1 MSSTFRNFKFEIQ
14 KMRRLVALAFLPL
27 AFCLLPFAFNEP
39 RASANHIPPQL
50 MVNIEKGRVLYAG
63 SCGNSYCHG
72 SEGKGGGGPKLLN
85 KGFRATYLRRTI
97 SEGVNG
103 SSMPAFKTRF
113 SNDEITQLVA
123 YLLSLSPDGDNPT
136 AAFAPPPAA
145 QPQGDF
151 AAAHGGSGTA
161 QPDGNATKAAASA
174 PVTPSNFTV
183 DLRGDAQAGREIFF
197 DASVTATCSSCHT
210 VNGLGGKVA
219 SDLSKLR
226 ALPPRDVLQSL
237 LAPQNSK
244 EEKYGLLA
252 VTMKDGTAYVGVKRD
267 EGEQDLR
274 LFDTSSMPPISR
286 TLLKRE
292 IARTE
297 KKAGTACPGNYA
309 EKFTLKQLLDLI
321 AFFKT
326 EDLRKPANVSLRE
339 IF

>member
-1 MSSTFRNFKFEIQ
+1 MRLQIVDCRLQ
-14 KMRRLVALAFLPL
+14 IAARRLIGLAFLPF
-27 AFCLLPFAFNEP
+27 AFCLLPFALSEP

-85 KGFRATYLRRTI
+85 KGFRATYLRRII

-103 SSMPAFKTRF
+103 TAMPGFKTRF
-113 SNDEITQLVA
+113 SNEEITQLVA
-123 YLLSLSPDGDNPT
+123 YLLSLSSDGDQPV
-136 AAFAPPPAA
+136 AAFAPPAA
-145 QPQGDF
+145 AAPQGGF
-151 AAAHGGSGTA
+151 AAAHGGSGATSSTA
-161 QPDGNATKAAASA
+161 NAPKPVTSA

-197 DASVTATCSSCHT
+197 ESATVSSCRSCHT
-210 VNGLGGKVA
+210 VNGVGGKVA
-219 SDLSKLR
+219 SDLTKLR

-237 LAPQNSK
+237 LAPHNST
-244 EEKYGLLA
+244 EEKYGLLT
-252 VTMKDGTAYVGVKRD
+252 VTMKDGTTYIGVKRD
-267 EGEQDLR
+267 EGAQDLR
-274 LFDTSSMPPISR
+274 LFDTSSATPISR
-286 TLLKRE
+286 TLLKSE
-292 IARTE
+292 IAKTE

-309 EKFTLKQLLDLI
+309 EKYTLKQLLDLI

-326 EDLRKPANVSLRE
+326 EDLRKPATVSLRE